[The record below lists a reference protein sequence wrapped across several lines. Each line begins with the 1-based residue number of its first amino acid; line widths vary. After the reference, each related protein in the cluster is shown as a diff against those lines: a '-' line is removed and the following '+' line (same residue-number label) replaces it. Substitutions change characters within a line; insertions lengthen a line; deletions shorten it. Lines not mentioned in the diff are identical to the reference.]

1 MVVVCLEERSLTRKA
16 SSKPAMVAMQGLRKQ
31 LVLQDGKPNGRDV
44 QVLLDTGSEM
54 SVARASLVDTA
65 KFTKK

>member
-31 LVLQDGKPNGRDV
+31 LVLQDGKLNGRDV